1 MVPITHGNSSCD
13 SIFESTLMM
22 KWGGVCCVSKMV
34 GFDAHNLLCM
44 EASDPWRSWYL
55 TNIDCGIFFLAQN
68 RNGVQ
73 KSVHVSLSNCRP
85 IHHVNLSFC
94 VELLFTQRS
103 GPPNLFIPHQICGTV
118 HHITWSLRLELC
130 ISRMEWCT

>member
-1 MVPITHGNSSCD
+1 VVPIIHGNSSCD

-22 KWGGVCCVSKMV
+22 KWGGLCCVSKMV

-44 EASDPWRSWYL
+44 EASDPWRIWYL
-55 TNIDCGIFFLAQN
+55 TNVNCIIFFLTQN

-73 KSVHVSLSNCRP
+73 NLLIFALSNCRA
-85 IHHVNLSFC
+85 IHHVTLSFC
-94 VELLFTQRS
+94 VELLFTQRNGS
-103 GPPNLFIPHQICGTV
+103 PELFIPHQICGTV
-118 HHITWSLRLELC
+118 HITWSLRVELC